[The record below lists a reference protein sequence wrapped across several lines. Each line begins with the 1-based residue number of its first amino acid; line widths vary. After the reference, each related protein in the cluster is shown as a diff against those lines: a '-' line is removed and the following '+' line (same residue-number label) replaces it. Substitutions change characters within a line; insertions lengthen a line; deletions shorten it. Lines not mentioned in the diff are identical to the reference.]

1 MHVAVFG
8 AGYAGLTVARR
19 LERALARDVELTI
32 VNDEPYHL
40 VQHELHRAIRRP
52 EVEEVIRVPLTEVL
66 DRTEVVE
73 ARVASVDREAG
84 VATLGSGE
92 TIEYDYAAICL
103 GAETAFYD
111 LPGVEEHALP
121 LKRLAHA
128 DRIRSE
134 LHTNEGGRFVV
145 GGAGLSGVQVAGELA
160 ALADETG
167 YETEVVLLEMADS
180 VAPGFRADFQRAV
193 RTELDER
200 GIDVRTNTAV
210 ERADADAV
218 TLDSGEDLG
227 YDDFVW
233 TGGIRGSDALGGER
247 PATRATLRERNGTF
261 LVGDAARVVDGE
273 GATVPAAAQSALRE
287 GRVAA
292 ANIAALVEH
301 DRKGTGGFEPRLD
314 RYTFDS
320 PGWVVT
326 VGDGAVA
333 QVGPTVLRGAPAR
346 AAKASIGAAHLSS
359 VGAITNASR
368 LVREEL

>member
-134 LHTNEGGRFVV
+134 FHTNEGGRFVV

-227 YDDFVW
+227 Y
-233 TGGIRGSDALGGER
+233 DALGGER

>member
-1 MHVAVFG
+1 MHVAVLG

-19 LERALARDVELTI
+19 LERALPRDVDLTL

-52 EVEEVIRVPLTEVL
+52 EVEQAIRVPLTEVL

-73 ARVASVDREAG
+73 ARVDSVDREAG
-84 VATLGSGE
+84 VATLASGQSVD
-92 TIEYDYAAICL
+92 YDYAAVCL

-128 DRIRSE
+128 DRIRSRF
-134 LHTNEGGRFVV
+134 HGCEGGRFVV
-145 GGAGLSGVQVAGELA
+145 GGAGLSGIQVAGELA

-167 YETEVVLLEMADS
+167 YETEVILLEMADT
-180 VAPGFRADFQRAV
+180 VAPGFRRDFQAAVKAELDDHGIEV
-193 RTELDER
+193 RTD
-200 GIDVRTNTAV
+200 TAV

-218 TLDSGEDLG
+218 TLDSGEELP
-227 YDDFVW
+227 YDGFVW
-233 TGGIRGSDALGGER
+233 TGGIRGSDALGGDR
-247 PATRATLRERNGTF
+247 PQAKATLRERHGTF

-273 GATVPAAAQSALRE
+273 GAVVPASAQAALRE
-287 GRVAA
+287 ARVAA
-292 ANIAALVEH
+292 ANIAALVKH
-301 DRKGTGGFEPRLD
+301 DRDGTGGFEPRLD

-326 VGDGAVA
+326 VGEGAVA
-333 QVGPTVLRGAPAR
+333 QIGPTVLRGAPAR
-346 AAKASIGAAHLSS
+346 AAKATIGAAHLSS
-359 VGAITNASR
+359 VGAITNASQ